1 MKIQKGD
8 CGYISNR
15 KKKALM
21 GVLLMAAAGLAVFIA
36 GLLLNKMSNRNI
48 FSVIAVLFVLPGAK
62 YLVRFIV
69 AFPYHSVDKQLYTKV
84 KEHTANKM
92 QLYADMLITTPE
104 KVMYLEFIAVG
115 SKHIVA
121 LATGKKQEIQY
132 IRKYLSDGVA
142 NWGEGYKIKI
152 LDNERS
158 FLREID
164 NVEVQEV
171 DEEEEANVKSYITS
185 LIV

>member
-1 MKIQKGD
+1 MCIRD
-8 CGYISNR
+8 R
-15 KKKALM
+15 
-21 GVLLMAAAGLAVFIA
+21 
-36 GLLLNKMSNRNI
+36 
-48 FSVIAVLFVLPGAK
+48 
-62 YLVRFIV
+62 
-69 AFPYHSVDKQLYTKV
+69 
-84 KEHTANKM
+84 
-92 QLYADMLITTPE
+92 
-104 KVMYLEFIAVG
+104 
-115 SKHIVA
+115 
-121 LATGKKQEIQY
+121 Y